1 MNLQRVVAVSVEV
14 REAGA
19 DGPMLLA
26 TIVQEGRAAGGG
38 RAELF
43 IPLSVIWPVN
53 GIAIRTQH
61 RGPEVGRAIPSRETN
76 GEIRISTPA
85 TSAIREAFASKQF
98 MSVEFRSL
106 AENLSPA
113 GVREIALAFVDAA
126 AMTDDPEYVQARS
139 EVRTRQRRRRLGA
152 WI

>member
-1 MNLQRVVAVSVEV
+1 
-14 REAGA
+14 
-19 DGPMLLA
+19 
-26 TIVQEGRAAGGG
+26 
-38 RAELF
+38 
-43 IPLSVIWPVN
+43 
-53 GIAIRTQH
+53 
-61 RGPEVGRAIPSRETN
+61 
-76 GEIRISTPA
+76 
-85 TSAIREAFASKQF
+85 

>member
-1 MNLQRVVAVSVEV
+1 MSEHLQHVCPVEV
-14 REAGA
+14 RDST
-19 DGPMLLA
+19 DGPKLHA

-43 IPLSVIWPVN
+43 TPLSVIWPTN
-53 GIAIRTQH
+53 GIAIRTEH
-61 RGPEVGRAIPSRETN
+61 RGREVGRAIPSRQSN
-76 GEIRISTPA
+76 GEIRIAAKATPEIQA
-85 TSAIREAFASKQF
+85 AFAVKRF

-152 WI
+152 WL